1 MSGSTNKAPFIR
13 RVDEFIIVN
22 DRPMCLFCQR
32 LPAAFA
38 AARLFERTTTGEEKE
53 KEEEEFD
60 CFVRV
65 APVIKQ
71 VASRL

>member
-22 DRPMCLFCQR
+22 DRPMCLFWQR

-38 AARLFERTTTGEEKE
+38 AARMFEWTTTGEK
-53 KEEEEFD
+53 EEEFD

-71 VASRL
+71 VASRRL

>member
-38 AARLFERTTTGEEKE
+38 AARLFESDE
-53 KEEEEFD
+53 EEEEFD

-71 VASRL
+71 VASRRLRERLI

>member
-32 LPAAFA
+32 LPAAFG
-38 AARLFERTTTGEEKE
+38 AARLFESEDDDE
-53 KEEEEFD
+53 EEEEFD